1 MVYNNLYYGL
11 LEVTALNCM
20 KCGIELKNSGVFCDD
35 CLTDMKKYPVKPN
48 ITVQIPYRPSSSQT
62 KKKPRRYKYVKPEEQ
77 IRHLKRV
84 RNRLIVVL
92 MLVILLLA
100 LCVAAL
106 VWLAL
111 SGMLNELARNFGI
124 IS

>member
-1 MVYNNLYYGL
+1 M
-11 LEVTALNCM
+11 
-20 KCGIELKNSGVFCDD
+20 
-35 CLTDMKKYPVKPN
+35 
-48 ITVQIPYRPSSSQT
+48 
-62 KKKPRRYKYVKPEEQ
+62 KPEEQ